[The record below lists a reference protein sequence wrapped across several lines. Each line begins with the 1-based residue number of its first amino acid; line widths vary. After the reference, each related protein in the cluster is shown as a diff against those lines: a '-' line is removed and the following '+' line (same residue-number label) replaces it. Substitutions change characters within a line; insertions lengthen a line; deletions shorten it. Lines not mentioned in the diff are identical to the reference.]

1 MSPSARPYPLRF
13 LAIALEVM
21 DVSSIS
27 PFLRDGMLGV
37 AGLIWNFRLSD
48 TLNNLSAGPSDGLAI
63 EVSSSAITCRL
74 VAQPTIIKQVIARN
88 VAR

>member
-1 MSPSARPYPLRF
+1 
-13 LAIALEVM
+13 
-21 DVSSIS
+21 
-27 PFLRDGMLGV
+27 
-37 AGLIWNFRLSD
+37 
-48 TLNNLSAGPSDGLAI
+48 LAI